1 MKFIINYALIQ
12 FNNIYQKRGSRMKK
26 RQLKGIFA
34 SFIMTSAVLTACGAQ
49 ETAEKP
55 KEEKQEE
62 AATAK
67 ESEEKATE
75 EVDFAAVYKEAITEL
90 DKAKEGKK
98 VDFELVT
105 TLYTKDLQS
114 LVQNRDSEFE
124 AQNDQHITAAL
135 QA

>member
-12 FNNIYQKRGSRMKK
+12 FNNFYQKRGSRMKK

-62 AATAK
+62 ATTAK
-67 ESEEKATE
+67 ESEETAK
-75 EVDFAAVYKEAITEL
+75 EVDFASVYKEALTEL
-90 DKAKEGKK
+90 DKAKEGKE
-98 VDFELVT
+98 VDFAMVT
-105 TLYTKDLQS
+105 NLYT
-114 LVQNRDSEFE
+114 
-124 AQNDQHITAAL
+124 
-135 QA
+135 